1 MEETSHKA
9 NESVKD
15 DTSLIVNESLK
26 DTRQSFV
33 YIILAYTNDK
43 LLSVHTMYKE
53 MLFIF

>member
-1 MEETSHKA
+1 MEEARHKV

-26 DTRQSFV
+26 NIRQSFV

-43 LLSVHTMYKE
+43 LLTIICLHNV
-53 MLFIF
+53 